1 MKKRIRFYI
10 ILAFIDTVLM
20 GASIGGSITAF
31 IIFLNRA
38 TGTPVGGRLLLLNI
52 MSYVLLLTFA
62 IFLILFVLILRKIRT
77 IRLENHIQEEGT
89 NDNEK

>member
-1 MKKRIRFYI
+1 
-10 ILAFIDTVLM
+10 M
-20 GASIGGSITAF
+20 GAALGGSITAF

-38 TGTPVGGRLLLLNI
+38 TGTSVGGKLLLLNI
-52 MSYVLLLTFA
+52 MSYVLLLLFV
-62 IFLILFVLILRKIRT
+62 IFLILFVLLVNKIKT